1 MQNKATIKDTQ
12 KSHDVKFRWQR
23 KIIRNRKKNIL
34 SSFEWMPTL
43 QVSQFSLSVKSD
55 SLQPQGLQHAR
66 LPCPSPTPAACSNS
80 CPSSEWCHP
89 VFNLSQ
95 HQGLFKWVSGQSI
108 RWSKFWS
115 FSFSISPSNEY
126 SGLIS
131 FRMDWLDLLAAKGLS
146 RVFSN
151 STVQKHQFF
160 SAQLSLWSSSHIH
173 TWLLEKP

>member
-89 VFNLSQ
+89 VFDLSQ

-108 RWSKFWS
+108 GASASASVLPMNIQDWFPLGWTGWISLQPRDSQESSPTPQFKSINSSVLS
-115 FSFSISPSNEY
+115 FLYGPALTSIHDYWKSHSF
-126 SGLIS
+126 
-131 FRMDWLDLLAAKGLS
+131 
-146 RVFSN
+146 
-151 STVQKHQFF
+151 H
-160 SAQLSLWSSSHIH
+160 
-173 TWLLEKP
+173 